1 MSGLNVGVRRKKGE
15 ACAVRVSN
23 QADAPSPGHTR
34 KGKPLNKIRNTRNLR
49 RTVSTL
55 MVSIGL
61 TLVTTA
67 APALAGGTWAG

>member
-1 MSGLNVGVRRKKGE
+1 M
-15 ACAVRVSN
+15 
-23 QADAPSPGHTR
+23 
-34 KGKPLNKIRNTRNLR
+34 NKTRNSRNLT
-49 RTVSTL
+49 RTVSAL